1 MTDDEWLICL
11 DPDLLLDAAKAA
23 KRLNARKSRLF
34 GCGCFRLVWDQITTR
49 DVRVAVEKSEQ
60 RADRLISDQELE
72 RYRYP
77 LGHPDKVVDHWLCLS
92 VQSLAMPNSNP
103 SYVAWSVRSSTEND
117 IYRHARRGLPCR
129 SQADLVREVV
139 GNPYRAVTF
148 ESRWRTSDVLGLARA
163 IYEDRAFDRMPI
175 LADALMDAGCADE
188 QVLTHC
194 REPGPHIRGCW
205 VVDLV
210 LNKK

>member
-1 MTDDEWLICL
+1 MTDDEWLTCL
-11 DPDLLLDAAKAA
+11 DPDLLLDAARVA
-23 KRLNARKSRLF
+23 KRLNARKSRLY
-34 GCGCFRLVWDQITTR
+34 GCACFRLVWDQIATP

-77 LGHPDKVVDHWLCLS
+77 LGDKNNVVDHWLSLAI
-92 VQSLAMPNSNP
+92 QSLAMTNSNP

-129 SQADLVREVV
+129 WQADLVREVV

-163 IYEDRAFDRMPI
+163 IYEDLAFDRMPI

-188 QVLTHC
+188 QVLAHC
-194 REPGPHIRGCW
+194 RGDGPHVRGCW

-210 LNKK
+210 LGKS